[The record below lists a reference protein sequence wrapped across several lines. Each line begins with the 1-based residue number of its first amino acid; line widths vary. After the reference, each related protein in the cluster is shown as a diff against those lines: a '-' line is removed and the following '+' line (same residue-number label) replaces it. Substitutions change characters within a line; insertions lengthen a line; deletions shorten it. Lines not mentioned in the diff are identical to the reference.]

1 VKLLAEKLPG
11 CLNIDID
18 VLSDEWRLY
27 QLESVEE
34 GLTKGEHGFAR
45 RVDHFWR
52 DVLATAGSDGSTPK
66 YPVLSVF
73 VKSLLVYYLYYFLTS
88 KIPIF

>member
-1 VKLLAEKLPG
+1 LLAEKLPG

-18 VLSDEWRLY
+18 VLSDERRLY
-27 QLESVEE
+27 QLESIEE
-34 GLTKGEHGFAR
+34 GLTKDEHGFAK

-52 DVLATAGSDGSTPK
+52 DLFCGNYGSTPK

-73 VKSLLVYYLYYFLTS
+73 VKSLLVITHGN
-88 KIPIF
+88 